1 MKAIGNGQGAG
12 LPVLQ
17 WASLECNGSGRSVAL
32 RPDME
37 NRPRRAGWDRTAR
50 AVRIGAADVRLSW
63 RSRPGSAGCRPATS
77 RRWPAC
83 TGSRLP
89 RSGRPRRRG
98 LAQHARADAG
108 QVAVGNGL
116 DAQQFGVQQDHFGLV
131 GGAAAFGQLRLEF
144 DDQVVGQE
152 LAQAVG
158 FTAVPDGLDTHEL
171 LLGLLEEADGVEV
184 ARHVPV
190 AVFTSLGQR
199 GGRARQQQPPQAR
212 REPPE
217 PPEPAAASHATWAV
231 AAAGRGL
238 TRAAEGGLRGRTR
251 AAPRRRRTMNNT
263 AKTASAISNAD
274 DRNSA
279 KAPDRPML
287 ESSAAMPRPA
297 AMPAMGPSQREAPLL
312 RRRPWPRPPW
322 RRRRLPARRWRRRC
336 CCRRPAAWWPGAA
349 GSRCWTDGPRCC
361 RRQRGAPRRQTKPSP
376 APRRKRRSALRRKP
390 RKTEFGHGWCAPR
403 TREGGAP

>member
-1 MKAIGNGQGAG
+1 MSKSPGTYQ
-12 LPVLQ
+12 LP
-17 WASLECNGSGRSVAL
+17 SSPAL
-32 RPDME
+32 
-37 NRPRRAGWDRTAR
+37 
-50 AVRIGAADVRLSW
+50 
-63 RSRPGSAGCRPATS
+63 GSAA
-77 RRWPAC
+77 A
-83 TGSRLP
+83 
-89 RSGRPRRRG
+89 
-98 LAQHARADAG
+98 A
-108 QVAVGNGL
+108 
-116 DAQQFGVQQDHFGLV
+116 
-131 GGAAAFGQLRLEF
+131 GAAA
-144 DDQVVGQE
+144 
-152 LAQAVG
+152 
-158 FTAVPDGLDTHEL
+158 
-171 LLGLLEEADGVEV
+171 
-184 ARHVPV
+184 
-190 AVFTSLGQR
+190 
-199 GGRARQQQPPQAR
+199 
-212 REPPE
+212 
-217 PPEPAAASHATWAV
+217 AAATG
-231 AAAGRGL
+231 AAGAAGAGCSVSRHMGCCCGWPGAWPAPPKADCVAGRG
-238 TRAAEGGLRGRTR
+238 

-297 AMPAMGPSQREAPLL
+297 AMPAMGPSQREAPLWP

-322 RRRRLPARRWRRRC
+322 RRRRLPARRWCRRC

>member
-1 MKAIGNGQGAG
+1 
-12 LPVLQ
+12 
-17 WASLECNGSGRSVAL
+17 
-32 RPDME
+32 ME
-37 NRPRRAGWDRTAR
+37 NRPRRVEDRTAR

-98 LAQHARADAG
+98 PRSMPEKRTLARWPSETVSMPSSSAFSRTTS
-108 QVAVGNGL
+108 V
-116 DAQQFGVQQDHFGLV
+116 F

-199 GGRARQQQPPQAR
+199 GRGGRGSSSR
-212 REPPE
+212 
-217 PPEPAAASHATWAV
+217 TG
-231 AAAGRGL
+231 AAG
-238 TRAAEGGLRGRTR
+238 AAGAAGAGCSVSRHMGCCCGWPGPDPRCRRRTAWLTR

-287 ESSAAMPRPA
+287 ESSAAMLRPA

-312 RRRPWPRPPW
+312 PRRRPWPRSPW
-322 RRRRLPARRWRRRC
+322 RLPARRWRC
-336 CCRRPAAWWPGAA
+336 CWRPAAWWPGAA

-390 RKTEFGHGWCAPR
+390 RKTEFGHGWCVSYWRRRRPVAPHPR
-403 TREGGAP
+403 IFLTTI

>member
-1 MKAIGNGQGAG
+1 MPASNQPPLAG
-12 LPVLQ
+12 LYRFQ
-17 WASLECNGSGRSVAL
+17 TSSKRKASAPG
-32 RPDME
+32 
-37 NRPRRAGWDRTAR
+37 PR
-50 AVRIGAADVRLSW
+50 AAC
-63 RSRPGSAGCRPATS
+63 PK
-77 RRWPAC
+77 
-83 TGSRLP
+83 
-89 RSGRPRRRG
+89 
-98 LAQHARADAG
+98 ADAG

-158 FTAVPDGLDTHEL
+158 FAAVPDGLDAHEL

-190 AVFTSLGQR
+190 AVSPPWA
-199 GGRARQQQPPQAR
+199 ARPR
-212 REPPE
+212 RRSGSATGAAGAAGAGCSVSRHMGCCCGWPE
-217 PPEPAAASHATWAV
+217 PGPPKADCV
-231 AAAGRGL
+231 AGRG
-238 TRAAEGGLRGRTR
+238 
-251 AAPRRRRTMNNT
+251 APRRRRTMNNT

-297 AMPAMGPSQREAPLL
+297 AMPAMTE
-312 RRRPWPRPPW
+312 
-322 RRRRLPARRWRRRC
+322 PARGGL
-336 CCRRPAAWWPGAA
+336 ALLGAV
-349 GSRCWTDGPRCC
+349 CWTDGPRCC

-403 TREGGAP
+403 TREGGARSAAPANFPYNNLNCIRITDKIRPQVPCG

>member
-1 MKAIGNGQGAG
+1 MPSSSAFSRTTSVLLAAPPRSASCG
-12 LPVLQ
+12 LSSTIRSSVRN
-17 WASLECNGSGRSVAL
+17 SRRRSVSPLSQTAWIRTNCSLACLRKLTVSKSPGTYQLPSSPAL
-32 RPDME
+32 AA
-37 NRPRRAGWDRTAR
+37 RPR
-50 AVRIGAADVRLSW
+50 
-63 RSRPGSAGCRPATS
+63 
-77 RRWPAC
+77 
-83 TGSRLP
+83 
-89 RSGRPRRRG
+89 
-98 LAQHARADAG
+98 
-108 QVAVGNGL
+108 
-116 DAQQFGVQQDHFGLV
+116 
-131 GGAAAFGQLRLEF
+131 
-144 DDQVVGQE
+144 
-152 LAQAVG
+152 
-158 FTAVPDGLDTHEL
+158 
-171 LLGLLEEADGVEV
+171 
-184 ARHVPV
+184 
-190 AVFTSLGQR
+190 
-199 GGRARQQQPPQAR
+199 RARQQQPPQAR

-312 RRRPWPRPPW
+312 AAAPAVAAPAVAAPAA
-322 RRRRLPARRWRRRC
+322 PARRWRRR

-403 TREGGAP
+403 TREGGARSAAPANFPYNNLNCIRITDKIPPHKFPVGKGSSEKWGISPGAHPRAARRCRRSD